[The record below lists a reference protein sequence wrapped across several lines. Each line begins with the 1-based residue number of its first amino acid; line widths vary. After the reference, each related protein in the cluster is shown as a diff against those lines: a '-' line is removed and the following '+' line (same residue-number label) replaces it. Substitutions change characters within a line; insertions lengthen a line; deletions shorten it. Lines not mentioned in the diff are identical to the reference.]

1 MRKADGLKLSSEFDT
16 LFAEVSAADGR
27 HVEENLS
34 KMARILLEQQDL
46 EIQKSMAVSL
56 HDPVKKKKK
65 MCCWMKYI
73 RIDQNFFVTIDFVHK
88 SSNHSRSLINEY
100 VLYSGNADL

>member
-1 MRKADGLKLSSEFDT
+1 MALRNFFLHFYRKVRKADGLKLSSEFDT

-65 MCCWMKYI
+65 MCC
-73 RIDQNFFVTIDFVHK
+73 
-88 SSNHSRSLINEY
+88 
-100 VLYSGNADL
+100 

>member
-1 MRKADGLKLSSEFDT
+1 MKLSSEFDT

-27 HVEENLS
+27 NVEENLS

-65 MCCWMKYI
+65 MCC
-73 RIDQNFFVTIDFVHK
+73 
-88 SSNHSRSLINEY
+88 
-100 VLYSGNADL
+100 

>member
-27 HVEENLS
+27 NVEENLS

-65 MCCWMKYI
+65 MCCWIKYI
-73 RIDQNFFVTIDFVHK
+73 
-88 SSNHSRSLINEY
+88 
-100 VLYSGNADL
+100 